1 MINVYSEIGKLK
13 KVLVHTPGKEI
24 ENVSPQRL
32 DELLLSALIE
42 PESAKEEHKRFT
54 KILKDNGIEVV
65 QLVDLIV
72 ETFNACTKKQQEEF
86 VLKWINESKP
96 EIKSEK
102 IRIKIL
108 KYLKSLKSIDELI
121 LKMMHGIFYSEIKE
135 KSQIDLVVD
144 PMPNLYFTRDPFAS
158 IGNGVSINRM
168 KYDTRRRET
177 IFSDFIFNNHP
188 SYKDTPKYYNRT
200 ASGTI
205 EGGDIFIYN
214 SETLVIGHSERT
226 SKKSITQI
234 AKNIKKNKECK
245 FKKIY
250 VVNVP
255 KAKNLM
261 HLDTWLTMVDYD
273 KFIYSPNMNSSI
285 KFYKID
291 IKKPD
296 EMKQLKISLES
307 FLRLVTKRKPILIPV
322 AGKNARQLDVDVET
336 HFDATNYLVIE
347 PGVVVGYSRNKKTEE
362 ALVKAGVKVLSFK
375 GNQLSLGM
383 GSARCMSMP
392 LKRDDIL
399 DKK

>member
-1 MINVYSEIGKLK
+1 MINVYSEIGRLK

-42 PESAKEEHKRFT
+42 PGSAIEEHERFT
-54 KILKDNGIEVV
+54 KILKDHDVEVV
-65 QLVDLIV
+65 QLVDLLA
-72 ETFNACTKKQQEEF
+72 ETFNACSKKEQAQF
-86 VLKWINESKP
+86 IQKWINEAKP
-96 EIKSEK
+96 EIRSEK
-102 IRIKIL
+102 IRLKII
-108 KYLKSLKSIDELI
+108 KYLKSLKSVNELI

-135 KSQIDLVVD
+135 KSKLDFVID

-214 SETLVIGHSERT
+214 SETLVIGISERT
-226 SKKSITQI
+226 SKKAIIQI

-245 FKKIY
+245 FKTIY
-250 VVNVP
+250 AVNVP

-273 KFIYSPNMNSSI
+273 KFIYSPNMNSTI

-291 IKKPD
+291 IKKPN
-296 EMKQLKISLES
+296 EMKQLKITLEA
-307 FLRLVTKRKPILIPV
+307 FLKKVTKRKPILIPV
-322 AGKNARQLDVDVET
+322 AGKNAKQLDIDVET
-336 HFDATNYLVIE
+336 HFDATNYLVIS
-347 PGVVVGYSRNKKTEE
+347 PGVVVGYSRNKKTQL
-362 ALVKAGVKVLSFK
+362 ALEKVGVKVLSFE

-392 LKRDDIL
+392 LKRDDI
-399 DKK
+399 

>member
-13 KVLVHTPGKEI
+13 KVLVHTPSKEI

-42 PESAKEEHKRFT
+42 PGSAIEEHERFT
-54 KILKDNGIEVV
+54 KILKDHGVEVI
-65 QLVDLIV
+65 QLVDLLV
-72 ETFNACTKKQQEEF
+72 ETFNACTKKEQAQF
-86 VLKWINESKP
+86 IQKWINEAKP

-102 IRIKIL
+102 IRLKVI
-108 KYLKSLKSIDELI
+108 KYLKSLKSVNELI

-135 KSQIDLVVD
+135 KSKIDFVVD

-177 IFSDFIFNNHP
+177 IFSEFIFNNHP
-188 SYKDTPKYYNRT
+188 SYKNTPKYYNRT

-214 SETLVIGHSERT
+214 SETLVIGLSERT
-226 SKKSITQI
+226 SKKAIIQI

-245 FKKIY
+245 FKTIY
-250 VVNVP
+250 AVNVP

-296 EMKQLKISLES
+296 EMKHLNVSLEA
-307 FLRLVTKRKPILIPV
+307 FLKKVTKRKPILIPV
-322 AGKNARQLDVDVET
+322 AGKNAKQLDIDVET

-347 PGVVVGYSRNKKTEE
+347 PGVVVGYSRNKKTEA
-362 ALVKAGVKVLSFK
+362 ALIKAGIKVLSFK

-392 LKRDDIL
+392 LKRDDI
-399 DKK
+399 

>member
-1 MINVYSEIGKLK
+1 MINVYSEIGKLR

-24 ENVSPQRL
+24 ENVSPNRL

-42 PESAKEEHKRFT
+42 PTSAKEEHKSFIN
-54 KILKDNGIEVV
+54 ILENNDVEVI
-65 QLVDLIV
+65 QLVDLLV
-72 ETFNACTKKQQEEF
+72 ETFNACNKKQQEEF
-86 VLKWINESKP
+86 IKKWINESKP
-96 EIKSEK
+96 EIKNEK
-102 IRIKIL
+102 IKLKVI
-108 KYLKSLKSIDELI
+108 KYLKSLKSVNELI

-135 KSQIDLVVD
+135 KSKIDFVID

-158 IGNGVSINRM
+158 IGNGVSINKM

-177 IFSDFIFNNHP
+177 IFSDFIFSNHP
-188 SYKDTPKYYNRT
+188 SYKDTPKYYNRN

-226 SKKSITQI
+226 SKKAIIQI
-234 AKNIKKNKECK
+234 AKNINKNKECK
-245 FKKIY
+245 FKTIY
-250 VVNVP
+250 IVNVP

-285 KFYKID
+285 KFYKIN

-296 EMKQLKISLES
+296 EIIHLKITLEA
-307 FLRLVTKRKPILIPV
+307 FLKKVTNRKPILIPV
-322 AGKNARQLDVDVET
+322 AGKNAKQLDIDVET
-336 HFDATNYLVIE
+336 HFDATNYLVIK
-347 PGVVVGYSRNKKTEE
+347 PGLVVGYSRNQKTEE
-362 ALVKAGVKVLSFK
+362 ALKKVGVKVSSFE

-392 LKRDDIL
+392 LKRDDI
-399 DKK
+399 